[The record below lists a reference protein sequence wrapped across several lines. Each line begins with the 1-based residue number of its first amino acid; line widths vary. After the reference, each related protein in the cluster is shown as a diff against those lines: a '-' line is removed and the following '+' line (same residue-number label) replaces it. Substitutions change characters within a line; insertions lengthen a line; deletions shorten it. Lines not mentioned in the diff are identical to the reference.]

1 MAKTKRRTKSR
12 RGGVT
17 PKDLRAARKRI
28 EKSNRKQ
35 PNQSSS
41 HHPPSQSRVAPIIN
55 KQVHHSRAVESEI
68 ARSANQYDMDRR
80 SLDPT
85 VKRDAHRN
93 HNERVD
99 HIIKQH
105 SMMGRMSSAALGA
118 LSGVGS
124 VGRAALSGV
133 GRVGSTALSGVGRVG
148 STALSGVGRV
158 GRAALGVGRAALSG
172 VGSFLGVNATKK
184 FQINGEN
191 PSPHILSQLLQGL
204 SPHALD
210 DVDWT
215 HVTHVDKQG
224 SDVWIYY
231 HRLQCSGAAHDHGS
245 VVRVVHA
252 QGDQ

>member
-148 STALSGVGRV
+148 
-158 GRAALGVGRAALSG
+158 RAALSG

-184 FQINGEN
+184 FQINGKN

-231 HRLQCSGAAHDHGS
+231 HRLQSSGAAHDHGG

>member
-28 EKSNRKQ
+28 EKSKRKQ

-85 VKRDAHRN
+85 VKRDAHRK

-148 STALSGVGRV
+148 STAL
-158 GRAALGVGRAALSG
+158 GVGRAALSG
-172 VGSFLGVNATKK
+172 VGSFLGVNATNR
-184 FQINGEN
+184 FIINGEK
-191 PSPHILSQLLQGL
+191 PLPHILSQLLQGL

-215 HVTHVDKQG
+215 HVTHVVKQG

-231 HRLQCSGAAHDHGS
+231 HRLQGSGAAHDHGG